1 MLDLAFAFKRLRSR
15 PASVLGVIVMLIVG
29 ISLATTM
36 FGLSDPFLSRPLPY
50 ARADRLVL
58 IDIDAMRFGLAQ
70 SAPPPDYPLLRDWQ
84 GRTDLFDG
92 LAGFS
97 THETLRVRLSDR
109 TVALEAV
116 AVSDNWF
123 DVLGVAVPRPATPA
137 ALDEVWLTSRSAT
150 GPLAGTELADRSL
163 SLQPSGSLRV
173 VAVLLP
179 SFVVPEAS
187 ARVAADAVVE
197 WPGGPI
203 AVTEAGMTRALHL
216 VGRLRDGVG
225 PTQVEAAL
233 NADATLRGFAV
244 RVTRLVPA
252 LKAQQRPLAIGALL
266 AGLLVLIAAAAN
278 TLGMALTRGLYR
290 AAEVATMEVLGAS
303 RARVVR
309 LLLAE
314 AVSVG
319 ASGSVGALLLVP
331 LLFDAIGALVPRELI
346 ALGAPGFSGRV
357 AAFAGAA
364 GLIAS
369 LAWWIGSLVAW
380 FRAGQSGL
388 RQTMVQDGRTVHAI
402 RFVLT
407 AGQVAVTLVLLTS
420 AGLLIRTYLNL
431 VRQDTGMTGEV
442 MALSV
447 SYEPDLS
454 TAALQARIKR
464 TTEELQR
471 LPGIRRAAA
480 VVGEM
485 VDQSNI
491 TGIMVIGS
499 VAPVE
504 MLWVTP
510 GYFDTAGM
518 TFVAGRPLLESDT
531 GGRGAV
537 VNEALVR
544 RYLHGDSAIGVPLN
558 VGGRPAPIVGVV
570 KDSQRRS
577 LDQSPR
583 PAVFRLLEGSVP
595 NVRVTYVTSGTG
607 ISAGM
612 CESLIHRVSPEAVVL
627 DGSTLRARLARTI
640 QVRSFATLVVV
651 LFALATISVT
661 GAGVI
666 GMVSYGVARRTREMG
681 IRLALGDTSVGVTW
695 RTMRDACVSIYA
707 GAAAGLITVVCLA
720 DLISSLL
727 YGISPRDWTTL
738 AATTLALVG
747 LATAAA
753 FVPARRA
760 GRLSPMAALREQ

>member
-15 PASVLGVIVMLIVG
+15 PASILGVIVMLTVG

-36 FGLSDPFLSRPLPY
+36 FGFSDPFLSRPLPY
-50 ARADRLVL
+50 VRADRLVL
-58 IDIDAMRFGLAQ
+58 IDIDTMRFGP
-70 SAPPPDYPLLRDWQ
+70 APGTTQPDYPLLRDWQ
-84 GRTDLFDG
+84 ARADLFDG

-97 THETLRVRLSDR
+97 THETLRVGSSDR
-109 TVALEAV
+109 TVALEAI

-123 DVLGVAVPRPATPA
+123 GVLGVATPGPATPWA
-137 ALDEVWLTSRSAT
+137 VDEVWLTSRGAT
-150 GPLAGTELADRSL
+150 GPLAGAELANRSL

-173 VAVLLP
+173 VGVLPP
-179 SFVVPEAS
+179 SFVVPEPS
-187 ARVAADAVVE
+187 ARVAVDAVVE

-203 AVTEAGMTRALHL
+203 AVTEGGITRALHL

-233 NADATLRGFAV
+233 NADATPRRFAV
-244 RVTRLVPA
+244 RVTPLVPA

-266 AGLLVLIAAAAN
+266 AGLLVLIASAAN

-290 AAEVATMEVLGAS
+290 AAEMATMEVLGAS
-303 RARVVR
+303 RARVAR
-309 LLLAE
+309 LLLVE

-331 LLFDAIGALVPRELI
+331 LLFDAIGALVPRELT

-364 GLIAS
+364 GLITS
-369 LAWWIGSLVAW
+369 LAWWVGSLVAW
-380 FRAGQSGL
+380 FRASQTGL

-407 AGQVAVTLVLLTS
+407 AGQVAVALVLLTS

-431 VRQDTGMTGEV
+431 VRQDTGMSGEV

-447 SYEPDLS
+447 SYQPELNA
-454 TAALQARIKR
+454 AALQARIER
-464 TTEELQR
+464 TIEELQR
-471 LPGIRRAAA
+471 LPGVRRAAA

-485 VDQSNI
+485 VDQSHI
-491 TGIMVIGS
+491 TGTMAIGR

-510 GYFDTAGM
+510 GYFETAGM
-518 TFVAGRPLLESDT
+518 TFVAGRPLLETDR

-544 RYLHGDSAIGVPLN
+544 RYLDRDSAIGIPLK
-558 VGGRPAPIVGVV
+558 VGGRPTPIVGVV

-577 LDQSPR
+577 LDQSPG
-583 PAVFRLLEGSVP
+583 PAVFRLLEGDVP
-595 NVRVTYVTSGTG
+595 NVRVTYVASGTG
-607 ISAGM
+607 VSAGM
-612 CESLIHRVSPEAVVL
+612 CESLIHRVSAEAVVL
-627 DGSTLRARLARTI
+627 DGSTLRVRLARTI
-640 QVRSFATLVVV
+640 QVRTFATLVVV

-666 GMVSYGVARRTREMG
+666 GMVSYAVARRTHEMG
-681 IRLALGDTSVGVTW
+681 IRLALGETSVGVTW
-695 RTMRDACVSIYA
+695 LTMRDACASICA
-707 GAAAGLITVVCLA
+707 GAAAGLIAVVCLS

-727 YGISPRDWTTL
+727 YGISPRDWATL
-738 AATTLALVG
+738 SATTLALIG